1 MLGGRKVSGLMLDL
15 SGTVHIDDKLLPG
28 VQEAVSKVRSL
39 GIPIQFVT
47 NTSKESLMSLGE
59 RVRKAGLQE
68 VDNNAI
74 FTSLTAAKELGP
86 FIIFSLFL
94 YLCYYSVLREEL
106 RPMLM
111 LEESAKKEFT
121 EVDTNNPNCVLVGL
135 SPSSFH
141 YEKLDQAFKLGN
153 FIGIQLYLTIKL

>member
-1 MLGGRKVSGLMLDL
+1 
-15 SGTVHIDDKLLPG
+15 
-28 VQEAVSKVRSL
+28 
-39 GIPIQFVT
+39 
-47 NTSKESLMSLGE
+47 MSLGE
-59 RVRKAGLQE
+59 RIRNAGLQVE
-68 VDNNAI
+68 NNAI

-86 FIIFSLFL
+86 IDIFSSKSL
-94 YLCYYSVLREEL
+94 YLYLYICYYSVLREKL

-111 LEESAKKEFT
+111 LEESAMKEFT

-153 FIGIQLYLTIKL
+153 IIGIS

>member
-1 MLGGRKVSGLMLDL
+1 MLGGRKVSALMLDL

-28 VQEAVSKVRSL
+28 VQEAVSKVRSM

-47 NTSKESLMSLGE
+47 NTSKESLVSLGE
-59 RVRKAGLQE
+59 RVRKAGLQ
-68 VDNNAI
+68 VDNDAI

-86 FIIFSLFL
+86 FYIFRRYL
-94 YLCYYSVLREEL
+94 YVCYYSVLREEL

-141 YEKLDQAFKLGN
+141 YEKLDQAFKLG
-153 FIGIQLYLTIKL
+153 IISLVSYYIRP